1 MKQNVLLWIACFSLA
16 FCTCN
21 AVSHFKDCA
30 DKQLSG
36 DKPLQCKIRNLQ
48 VDGNMPKVKEYMNCA
63 FESSGWTKDG
73 GKKLDTSKVAQ
84 DMVPYGF
91 NVKKELDEVTKECE
105 TEFGAETS
113 SIDYLACLLIDEKT
127 KTQFKTMLMM
137 KEADFFKQ
145 NLCN

>member
-1 MKQNVLLWIACFSLA
+1 MLFVGILHASWTSVQ
-16 FCTCN
+16 CN